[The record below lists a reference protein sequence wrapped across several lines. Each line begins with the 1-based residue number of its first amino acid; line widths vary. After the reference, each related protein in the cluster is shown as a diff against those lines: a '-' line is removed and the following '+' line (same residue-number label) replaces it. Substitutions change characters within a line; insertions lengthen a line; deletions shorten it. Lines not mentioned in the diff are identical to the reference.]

1 MRLKPIIPALLA
13 STLMAGPALAQAE
26 GPSQRTLGTT
36 TDGKRIVSMVIYGE
50 DPCPEG
56 KDGEIVVCSRQPE
69 RDRYRLPKTFR
80 KTDGQVEKSWSGQAS
95 AASDAGNAGIGSCS
109 PVGAGGATGCNRQMM
124 RTAKQQR
131 KQERAEEEV
140 LAEEIQNP

>member
-13 STLMAGPALAQAE
+13 SALMAGPAFAQAE

-80 KTDGQVEKSWSGQAS
+80 KTDGQVEKSWSGQARS
-95 AASDAGNAGIGSCS
+95 EEHTSELQSL
-109 PVGAGGATGCNRQMM
+109 M
-124 RTAKQQR
+124 RISYAVFCLKKKNKTT
-131 KQERAEEEV
+131 
-140 LAEEIQNP
+140 

>member
-13 STLMAGPALAQAE
+13 SALMAGPAFAQAE

-56 KDGEIVVCSRQPE
+56 KDGEIV
-69 RDRYRLPKTFR
+69 
-80 KTDGQVEKSWSGQAS
+80 
-95 AASDAGNAGIGSCS
+95 S
-109 PVGAGGATGCNRQMM
+109 PGVF
-124 RTAKQQR
+124 
-131 KQERAEEEV
+131 V
-140 LAEEIQNP
+140 PLAERIGLMPKIDLHIVTRALRWLGANRAFNSDRPRSASRCGCGDP

>member
-1 MRLKPIIPALLA
+1 MRISDWSADVCSSDLRRGVARTRTEGALMRLKPIIPALLA
-13 STLMAGPALAQAE
+13 SALMAGPAFAQAE

-69 RDRYRLPKTFR
+69 RDRYRRPKTFR
-80 KTDGQVEKSWSGQAS
+80 RQEERM
-95 AASDAGNAGIGSCS
+95 
-109 PVGAGGATGCNRQMM
+109 VGKEC
-124 RTAKQQR
+124 
-131 KQERAEEEV
+131 
-140 LAEEIQNP
+140 

>member
-13 STLMAGPALAQAE
+13 SALMAGPAFAQAE

-69 RDRYRLPKTFR
+69 RDRYRLPRSEEHTSELQSLMRISYAVFCLKKTT
-80 KTDGQVEKSWSGQAS
+80 KTTSTTNNSYKKH
-95 AASDAGNAGIGSCS
+95 I
-109 PVGAGGATGCNRQMM
+109 
-124 RTAKQQR
+124 
-131 KQERAEEEV
+131 
-140 LAEEIQNP
+140 

>member
-1 MRLKPIIPALLA
+1 
-13 STLMAGPALAQAE
+13 
-26 GPSQRTLGTT
+26 
-36 TDGKRIVSMVIYGE
+36 MVIYGE

-109 PVGAGGATGCNRQMM
+109 PVGAGGATGCNPQIM
-124 RTAKQQR
+124 RTATQRR
-131 KQERAEEEV
+131 KQDRDEKEV
-140 LAEEIQNP
+140 LAEAIPSPIHRSAARRRHGGAPAGLREGQQGVIKNN

>member
-13 STLMAGPALAQAE
+13 SALMAGPAFAQAE

-80 KTDGQVEKSWSGQAS
+80 KTDGQVEKSWSGRSEEHTSELQS
-95 AASDAGNAGIGSCS
+95 L
-109 PVGAGGATGCNRQMM
+109 M
-124 RTAKQQR
+124 RISYAVFCLK
-131 KQERAEEEV
+131 KK
-140 LAEEIQNP
+140 

>member
-1 MRLKPIIPALLA
+1 MRLQPIIPVLLA
-13 STLMAGPALAQAE
+13 SALMAGPAFAQAE

-69 RDRYRLPKTFR
+69 RDRYRLPRSEEHTSELQSLMCNSYPVFCLKRKIEEMKT
-80 KTDGQVEKSWSGQAS
+80 
-95 AASDAGNAGIGSCS
+95 
-109 PVGAGGATGCNRQMM
+109 
-124 RTAKQQR
+124 
-131 KQERAEEEV
+131 
-140 LAEEIQNP
+140 QNHTTNHPH